1 MFTPEQRFIIEQAI
15 AAYRAAR
22 QHRAQLEQQIN
33 TVVPAAERQNMTMAL
48 ADMWRL
54 VDAAVPEYIKAEY
67 KSRRQ
72 SIVASQSLN

>member
-1 MFTPEQRFIIEQAI
+1 MFTPEQRLIVEQAI

-22 QHRAQLEQQIN
+22 QHRVELERQIN
-33 TVVPAAERQNMTMAL
+33 TVVPAGDRRNMTMQL
-48 ADMWRL
+48 ATMWRM